1 MFEKQRN
8 IIIATIV
15 VVLLVGIAIGVLGTS
30 LYYRGFESTAQ
41 AASPEYV
48 QVLDVIRVPVFI
60 DTCSIPLDKSDADA
74 TRPVVVIIEEVVKPI
89 KPNTPTVTPP
99 TVVPPVEP
107 PIVVPPTT
115 ETPKGNC
122 GVGNGVDGD
131 TPGCPNG
138 TKDGEGFGPGH
149 PGAQGG
155 NGNGNAFGLTK
166 EHTNNGKGKDK

>member
-8 IIIATIV
+8 IIVIV

-60 DTCSIPLDKSDADA
+60 DTCSISLDKSDADA

-115 ETPKGNC
+115 EHPSNSNNNC

-131 TPGCPNG
+131 TPGCENG
-138 TKDGEGFGPGH
+138 RNDGPGTS
-149 PGAQGG
+149 PGNPGSQG
-155 NGNGNAFGLTK
+155 GNGNAFGHNK
-166 EHTNNGKGKDK
+166 ENNGKAKGKDK